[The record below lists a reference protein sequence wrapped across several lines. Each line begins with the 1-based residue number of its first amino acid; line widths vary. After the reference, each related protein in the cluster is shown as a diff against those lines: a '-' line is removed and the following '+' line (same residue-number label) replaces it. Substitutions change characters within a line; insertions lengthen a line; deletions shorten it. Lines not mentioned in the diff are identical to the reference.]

1 MKKNQMVMKRIA
13 IIILLLLG
21 GLSYTGCYGR
31 GLRGIFKRSVTIECY
46 RILGSYYPWDTCVI
60 DMVDCFYDI
69 KDSLESKGDAYAV
82 SKVDPE
88 MEFFY
93 RIENK
98 KVYCYK
104 TMRILCLNGEYASH
118 RLDDYFAEQ
127 TFDFM
132 SPYLTLI
139 GKYTIK
145 I

>member
-1 MKKNQMVMKRIA
+1 MKRIA

-21 GLSYTGCYGR
+21 GLSYTSCYGR

-46 RILGSYYPWDTCVI
+46 RVQGSYYPWDTCVI

-69 KDSLESKGDAYAV
+69 MDSLESKGESYAV

-88 MEFFY
+88 MEFYY

-104 TMRILCLNGEYASH
+104 SMRKLCLNGEYASR
-118 RLDDYFAEQ
+118 RLEDYFVKQPFA
-127 TFDFM
+127 
-132 SPYLTLI
+132 SVSSCLTLM